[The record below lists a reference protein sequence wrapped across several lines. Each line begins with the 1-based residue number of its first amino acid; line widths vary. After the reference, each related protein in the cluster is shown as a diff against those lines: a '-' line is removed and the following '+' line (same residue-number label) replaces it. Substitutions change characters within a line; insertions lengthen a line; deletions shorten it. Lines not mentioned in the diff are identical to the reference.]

1 MLDLKAEEKL
11 GSKCFWACWLT
22 KCASLENSRF
32 YIDCWASVEGRQ
44 LPADDDDTAKGPP
57 YCLDKAGNLILSG
70 ENAELSFNSVLI
82 VVQGLW

>member
-1 MLDLKAEEKL
+1 MLDLTAEEKL

-44 LPADDDDTAKGPP
+44 LPADDDDTTKGPP
-57 YCLDKAGNLILSG
+57 YCLDKTGTLVSSG
-70 ENAELSFNSVLI
+70 ENVELSFNSVLI